1 MREETLLNQSI
12 GKKNPFVVPEGY
24 FDDFEKRLLAD
35 MQLGVKPQRG
45 AFVRRLRPALWA
57 ACASAAAICGAVYM
71 AVRPAA
77 VKQADRTAATSSSY
91 IQYNADMAIDQAS
104 DFAMLDNGDFYSYV
118 SGE

>member
-1 MREETLLNQSI
+1 MLNQTV
-12 GKKNPFVVPEGY
+12 GKKNPFTVPEGY
-24 FDDFEKRLLAD
+24 FDDFEKRLLAGI
-35 MQLGVKPQRG
+35 QTGVKPQRG
-45 AFVRRLRPALWA
+45 TIFRRLRPALWA

-71 AVRPAA
+71 AVRPTA
-77 VKQADRTAATSSSY
+77 VKQADRTAAGSSTY